1 MLAGSRNFIAKAK
14 QMRRVVGGQ
23 MRQAGVIAA
32 AGILAL
38 EKMVDRLNEDHENA
52 RFLAEGLSNI
62 EGIELDLDDVQTN
75 LVFFDVGGLGMDA
88 KTFASKLLDEWDI
101 KIDAREKSL
110 VRALTYK
117 DITKQDIEY
126 VVNAIREVSA
136 R

>member
-1 MLAGSRNFIAKAK
+1 
-14 QMRRVVGGQ
+14 V
-23 MRQAGVIAA
+23 
-32 AGILAL
+32 
-38 EKMVDRLNEDHENA
+38 
-52 RFLAEGLSNI
+52 
-62 EGIELDLDDVQTN
+62 ELDNVQTN

-88 KTFASKLLDEWDI
+88 KTFANKLLDEWDI

-117 DITKQDIEY
+117 DITRQDIEY